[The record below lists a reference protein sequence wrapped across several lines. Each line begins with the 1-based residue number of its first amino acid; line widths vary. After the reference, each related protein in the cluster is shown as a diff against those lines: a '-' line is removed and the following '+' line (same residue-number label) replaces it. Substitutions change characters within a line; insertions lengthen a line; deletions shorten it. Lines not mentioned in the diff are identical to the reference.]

1 MSLIEEKIAG
11 IVLDRIR
18 ARKSPPA
25 GDSANRAEA
34 SREATKAVSV
44 REAKLDD
51 FEQVRDLNLRL
62 GQGPDSLANW
72 RRLWLENPALLDGT
86 GDSPIGWKLETSQ
99 GVVGF
104 LGTVPLRYEF
114 EGDSL
119 RVAATCRFAV
129 EPAYRAFS
137 HLLVVSF
144 FRQKNVDL
152 FLNTTATVAAGKIMM
167 ALKASPLPQP
177 DYGTVLF
184 WVLDPRAFTKEVLK
198 KLGVKT
204 SLIGAATAVGSV
216 AMKGEAAF
224 RVRGPKS
231 KRSQFS
237 TREIALQDIG
247 PGFEHLWT
255 STSREPGKLSA
266 ARTPE
271 IMKWHFDPPGNRRAV
286 KVFGTYT
293 KNELLGYIIVR
304 YEQSGAEDLRRA
316 LVADVLVR
324 NNDPEILEQLFAVAA
339 SSAKNAGCHVL
350 EVMGFPRSVRQVLLR
365 WKPYSREYPACP
377 FFFKARNRELHE
389 KLMDERAW
397 YACPFDGDST
407 LWP

>member
-1 MSLIEEKIAG
+1 MSLIEGKIAG

-25 GDSANRAEA
+25 GDSANRAEV
-34 SREATKAVSV
+34 SREAIKAVSV
-44 REAKLDD
+44 REVKLDD
-51 FEQVRDLNLRL
+51 FDQVRDLNLRL

-72 RRLWLENPALLDGT
+72 RRLWLANPALLDGK
-86 GDSPIGWKLETSQ
+86 GDSPIGWTLETSQ
-99 GVVGF
+99 GVIGF
-104 LGTVPLRYEF
+104 LGSVPLRYEF
-114 EGDSL
+114 EGKSL
-119 RVAATCRFAV
+119 RAAATCRFAV
-129 EPAYRAFS
+129 EPAYRPFS

-144 FRQKNVDL
+144 LRQRNVDL
-152 FLNTTATVAAGKIMM
+152 FLNTTATVPAGKIMM

-198 KLGVKT
+198 KLGVKP
-204 SLIGAATAVGSV
+204 SLIGAATAVGSL
-216 AMKGEAAF
+216 AIKGEAAF
-224 RVRGPKS
+224 RIRGPKS
-231 KRSQFS
+231 KRSQFT
-237 TREIALQDIG
+237 TREIALQEIG
-247 PGFEHLWT
+247 LGFERLWADT
-255 STSREPGKLSA
+255 AREPGKLSA

-271 IMKWHFDPPGNRRAV
+271 IMKWHFDPPGNRRTV
-286 KVFGTYT
+286 KVFGTYA

-316 LVADVLVR
+316 LVADMLVK
-324 NNDPEILEQLFAVAA
+324 NNHPEILEQLFAAAA
-339 SSAKNAGCHVL
+339 SSAKNAECHVL

-365 WKPYSREYPACP
+365 WKPYSRQYPACP

>member
-1 MSLIEEKIAG
+1 MSLIEGKIVG

-18 ARKSPPA
+18 ARKSSPL
-25 GDSANRAEA
+25 GDSADRIKI
-34 SREATKAVSV
+34 SRQAGKSVSV
-44 REAKLDD
+44 REVRFHD

-62 GQGPDSLANW
+62 GQGLDSVANW
-72 RRLWLENPALLDGT
+72 QRLWLENPALSDGK
-86 GDSPIGWKLETSQ
+86 GESPIGWMLETSQ

-114 EGDSL
+114 EGNSL

-137 HLLVVSF
+137 HLLVASF

-204 SLIGAATAVGSV
+204 SLIGAATTVGTL
-216 AMKGEAAF
+216 AMQGVAAF
-224 RVRGPKS
+224 RAGGPKF
-231 KRSQFS
+231 KRSEFV
-237 TREIALQDIG
+237 TKEILLQEIG
-247 PGFEHLWT
+247 EDFQRLWAG
-255 STSREPGKLSA
+255 SARASGKLSA

-271 IMKWHFDPPGNRRAV
+271 VMQWHFDPPGSRRIV
-286 KVFGTYT
+286 KVVGTY
-293 KNELLGYIIVR
+293 
-304 YEQSGAEDLRRA
+304 A
-316 LVADVLVR
+316 
-324 NNDPEILEQLFAVAA
+324 NDE
-339 SSAKNAGCHVL
+339 
-350 EVMGFPRSVRQVLLR
+350 
-365 WKPYSREYPACP
+365 
-377 FFFKARNRELHE
+377 
-389 KLMDERAW
+389 
-397 YACPFDGDST
+397 
-407 LWP
+407 

>member
-34 SREATKAVSV
+34 SREVAKSV
-44 REAKLDD
+44 AIREVQFGD
-51 FEQVRDLNLRL
+51 FERVCDLNLRL

-86 GDSPIGWKLETSQ
+86 GDSLIGWKLETSQ

-114 EGDSL
+114 EGISL
-119 RVAATCRFAV
+119 RAAATCRLAV

-204 SLIGAATAVGSV
+204 SLIGAATAVGSI

-231 KRSQFS
+231 KRSDYT
-237 TREIALQDIG
+237 TREIDLHGIG
-247 PGFEHLWT
+247 LDFERFWA
-255 STSREPGKLSA
+255 STCEGLKEA
-266 ARTPE
+266 
-271 IMKWHFDPPGNRRAV
+271 IGRA
-286 KVFGTYT
+286 
-293 KNELLGYIIVR
+293 
-304 YEQSGAEDLRRA
+304 
-316 LVADVLVR
+316 
-324 NNDPEILEQLFAVAA
+324 
-339 SSAKNAGCHVL
+339 NAGNHA
-350 EVMGFPRSVRQVLLR
+350 MAF
-365 WKPYSREYPACP
+365 
-377 FFFKARNRELHE
+377 
-389 KLMDERAW
+389 
-397 YACPFDGDST
+397 
-407 LWP
+407 